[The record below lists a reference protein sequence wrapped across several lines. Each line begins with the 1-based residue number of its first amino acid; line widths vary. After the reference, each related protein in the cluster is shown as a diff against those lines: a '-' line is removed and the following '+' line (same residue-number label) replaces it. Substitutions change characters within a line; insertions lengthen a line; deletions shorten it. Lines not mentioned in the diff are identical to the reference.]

1 MVEEMKLTAE
11 TNLYDQLF
19 TLSFLLRFGY
29 YDAITKSS
37 NNVASAYAKAD
48 GILQDIFNMN
58 DFANY
63 LELHVE
69 FDEKLKSEFKNKFF
83 SHSYKNYMGTEPISF
98 TIPKTDIS
106 RREYKMPNV
115 YSYLELAYYLS
126 SKSSYFVKIFTE
138 NTHSTSKYFG
148 QLNFDF
154 KTTNEIKQNQLAD
167 DNKLLHVDLSNFY
180 PSLYTHTLPWII
192 DGRNNAKVKKS
203 GGFANSIDSFIQNCQ
218 FGETH
223 GIPTGNLITRIIT
236 ELYMCFFDKRLED
249 KIGSK
254 IKFSRYVD
262 DFSYAFTSDEQRDKF
277 LRSFRFVCREYS
289 LIINEHKTEVTVFPF
304 SHKMDKDTI
313 FNYFNGKFLT
323 NKGKPEYWINDIS
336 SFIDLCVKEENS
348 GNKGSIKSCFPVII
362 NTLHKLQMQKIL
374 TKSDVN
380 YIFSFKNKLTSFNVF
395 KKLISLSLHD
405 SKLTNR
411 FISFTKSIIKLGLEE
426 SQVKELVKE
435 YFMDNKNTLADKVA
449 FYKEN
454 RYNQEVYQI
463 LLYLVFF
470 GFYDFFEGKELLAFI
485 NEEYDDYTI
494 CLSIILYLKKFHL
507 ESNNS
512 IEVNKLIDPIYKL
525 FSETNSYYNNN
536 SDNVNNNI
544 PIMAEKFWLFRYF
557 VYDLIK
563 NNYISEKLVNEFC
576 RKENSNIENCK
587 HGGFK
592 TLLNYKYAL
601 QANQQSEINNF
612 YKLLLE
618 NNIHFVSFGKNNT
631 FDYL

>member
-1 MVEEMKLTAE
+1 MNLTAE
-11 TNLYDQLF
+11 TNLYNQLF

-37 NNVASAYAKAD
+37 NNVASAYARAD
-48 GILQDIFNMN
+48 GILPDIFNMN
-58 DFANY
+58 DFASY

-69 FDEKLKSEFKNKFF
+69 FDEKFKYEFKNKFF
-83 SHSYKNYMGTEPISF
+83 SRKSCENCVRTEPISF

-126 SKSSYFVKIFTE
+126 SKSSCFVKIFTE
-138 NTHSTSKYFG
+138 NNHSTSKYFG

-154 KTTNEIKQNQLAD
+154 KTTNEIKQNQLAG

-180 PSLYTHTLPWII
+180 PSLYTHTLPWIVN
-192 DGRNNAKVKKS
+192 GRNNAKIETS
-203 GGFANSIDSFIQNCQ
+203 GGFANCVDSLIQNCQ

-223 GIPTGNLITRIIT
+223 GIPTGNLITRIIA

-254 IKFSRYVD
+254 IRFSRYVD

-277 LRSFRFVCREYS
+277 LRSFRFVCREYC
-289 LIINEHKTEVTVFPF
+289 LIINEHKTEVTTFPF

-313 FNYFNGKFLT
+313 FNYFNEKSLT
-323 NKGKPEYWINDIS
+323 NKGKPKYWINDIS

-362 NTLHKLQMQKIL
+362 NTLHKLQMQKVL

-411 FISFTKSIIKLGLEE
+411 FISFTKSIIKLGFSKL
-426 SQVKELVKE
+426 QVKKLVKE
-435 YFMDNKNTLADKVA
+435 YFTDNKEVLADKVV

-470 GFYDFFEGKELLAFI
+470 GFYDFFEEKELLAFI
-485 NEEYDDYTI
+485 NGEYDDYTI
-494 CLSIILYLKKFHL
+494 CLSIILYLKKFKFQT
-507 ESNNS
+507 NN
-512 IEVNKLIDPIYKL
+512 LINCIYNVFL
-525 FSETNSYYNNN
+525 ETNSYYN
-536 SDNVNNNI
+536 VNHYDVNKKT

-563 NNYISEKLVNEFC
+563 NNYISEKCVNNFC
-576 RKENSNIENCK
+576 RKKNPNIKNFK
-587 HGGFK
+587 RGGLK

-601 QANQQSEINNF
+601 IANKQSEINNF

-618 NNIHFVSFGKNNT
+618 KDIHFVSFGKNNN